1 MDIKQVL
8 LEQISGAAADKLGS
22 RNGLDGEQTASAVDS
37 ALTAILSGLQ
47 GEAGSKKQ
55 AEKLDAALKKD
66 HDGSILN
73 DLVGA
78 VGNDSTKL
86 DGGKIL
92 EHIFG
97 SNGGKVTDSVAKNS
111 GVSSSAAGDI
121 LQTLAP
127 IVLGQLGKQKQ
138 SEGFDAGGL
147 ISILLNQKS
156 GKGDGGLGDIVSG
169 MFNKKNAGI
178 FALLLGLFKLFMR
191 KK

>member
-22 RNGLDGEQTASAVDS
+22 RNGLDGEQTTSAVDS

-169 MFNKKNAGI
+169 MFNKKNASI

>member
-8 LEQISGAAADKLGS
+8 LDQLSGAATEKLGS
-22 RNGLDGEQTASAVDS
+22 RNGLDAGQTGSVVDS

-47 GEAGSKKQ
+47 QEAGNAQK
-55 AEKLDAALKKD
+55 AEKLDAALNKD
-66 HDGSILN
+66 HDGSILD

-78 VGNDSTKL
+78 VGSDSTKL

-97 SNGGKVTDSVAKNS
+97 SKSGKVTDSVAKNS

-121 LQTLAP
+121 LETLAP
-127 IVLGQLGKQKQ
+127 IVLGQLGKQKK

-147 ISILLNQKS
+147 INILLNQKS
-156 GKGDGGLGDIVSG
+156 GKGDGGLGDVVSG
-169 MFNKKNAGI
+169 MFNKKNAGLL
-178 FALLLGLFKLFMR
+178 ALLFGIFRLFLR